1 MIFAVQL
8 VSHLSLQYALP
19 KSLSVAK
26 LAVGVMAT
34 LLTVLSSET
43 RPHFFLATL
52 PTLPRISQAFPPLCE
67 DIVLLLLQLG
77 RVCTSYL
84 TGIANIAGTDIVCS
98 QATLCSEKQLS
109 LRKTGRREDDILSH
123 LKLYTQLSNAIQQTF
138 LQIVNSTALLRHQL
152 H

>member
-1 MIFAVQL
+1 M
-8 VSHLSLQYALP
+8 
-19 KSLSVAK
+19 VA
-26 LAVGVMAT
+26 
-34 LLTVLSSET
+34 VLSSET

-77 RVCTSYL
+77 RVCTSHL
-84 TGIANIAGTDIVCS
+84 TGIANLAGTDIVCS
-98 QATLCSEKQLS
+98 KATLSSERQMTVRS
-109 LRKTGRREDDILSH
+109 PGRTDEDLLTN
-123 LKLYTQLSNAIQQTF
+123 LKLYTQLSNAIQLTF